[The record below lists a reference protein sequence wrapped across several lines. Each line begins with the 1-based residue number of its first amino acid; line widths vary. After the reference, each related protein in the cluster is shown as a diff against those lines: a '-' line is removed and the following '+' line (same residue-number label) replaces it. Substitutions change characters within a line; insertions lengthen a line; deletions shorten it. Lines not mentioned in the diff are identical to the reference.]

1 MRRRPMLFTD
11 PITKQH
17 FVLKYS
23 AKAKDYVRVF
33 EGSYNECVSFMMSK

>member
-1 MRRRPMLFTD
+1 MRRRSMLFTD

-23 AKAKDYVRVF
+23 AKAKDYVKVF
-33 EGSYNECVSFMMSK
+33 EGSYTECVSFMMSK